1 MLSFDIE
8 SIQSVTITQAMGVG
22 ILLLDQLVK
31 IVDKAV
37 MNKFKIWV
45 VLPSK
50 FQVFARQSE
59 ISDPT
64 IKLS

>member
-1 MLSFDIE
+1 MLSFDIKW
-8 SIQSVTITQAMGVG
+8 IQSVTITQAMGVR

-37 MNKFKIWV
+37 MNKFIIWV
-45 VLPSK
+45 VLSSK
-50 FQVFARQSE
+50 FQVFPGQSE
-59 ISDPT
+59 MSDPT